1 MAEIKVTK
9 SNFQEAVLNNEKA
22 VVLDFWATWCGPCK
36 MIAPILAQLA
46 EKYEDKLVVGKVNV
60 DEEMELAV
68 KFQIASI
75 PTLLVFEKGNL
86 VAKTMGYMPL
96 SSLEDWLQDEGIL

>member
-9 SNFQEAVLNNEKA
+9 SNFQEAVLNNEKV

>member
-1 MAEIKVTK
+1 MSVVAVGKANFEELVIKSEK
-9 SNFQEAVLNNEKA
+9 KVL
-22 VVLDFWATWCGPCK
+22 LDFWAPWCGPCK

>member
-1 MAEIKVTK
+1 MSEIKVTK
-9 SNFQEAVLNNEKA
+9 ANFQEAVLNNPKA
-22 VVLDFWATWCGPCK
+22 VVLDFGATWCGPCK

-75 PTLLVFEKGNL
+75 PTLLVFENGQL

-96 SSLEDWLQDEGIL
+96 SSLEGWLQDEGIL